1 MAPWWL
7 DLHQATAAGSSDP
20 QLRHGPSTRRA
31 DGPHRSPDGG
41 PLLLRPGSG
50 KDDLLCGCVRRLV
63 SCVKGSM
70 REERSATLTSHS
82 LTFSPRAHCCASS
95 TSTCRRSHR
104 SDLLPRTMTI
114 TCGEKEERQDE
125 GQKDGAW

>member
-1 MAPWWL
+1 MTCWP
-7 DLHQATAAGSSDP
+7 
-20 QLRHGPSTRRA
+20 
-31 DGPHRSPDGG
+31 DGPHRSLDEGA
-41 PLLLRPGSG
+41 LLLRPGSG
-50 KDDLLCGCVRRLV
+50 KDDLLGGCVRRLV

-104 SDLLPRTMTI
+104 SDLLPRTI
-114 TCGEKEERQDE
+114 TVTCRETKRESQKRKRRKEGVD
-125 GQKDGAW
+125 